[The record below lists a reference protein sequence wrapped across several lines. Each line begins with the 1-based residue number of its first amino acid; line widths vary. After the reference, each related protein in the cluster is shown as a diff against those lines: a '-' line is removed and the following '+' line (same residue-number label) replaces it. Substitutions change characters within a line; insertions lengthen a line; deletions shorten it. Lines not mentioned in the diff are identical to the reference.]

1 MPVCVGVAVDEV
13 RGIALTAFLAGGF
26 DYDHRYVLDAWE
38 SHRHFHLGHVFVPRR
53 DGASCTEIACAFVGF
68 CFFLTYGIHDGRTF
82 TCTADCH
89 VALAV
94 TADDGCLV
102 ARRGHGGVRGEV
114 GAVGRAEKEA
124 HDVRHGFHVVFRQGR
139 TLSAAVAAEAGHCR
153 VKVDV
158 RRVALRQLVGMRG
171 QHQFERAPRQDGGGQ
186 TSGGH
191 ELDAVARSVGQG
203 GPAHFLAVGHVLRF
217 AVVDELVFHSAFV
230 AFNELACL
238 SVVVVVERSAAVV
251 GVAAVFRVDLEGV
264 ADAGKVEFGIVGSD
278 GRREFDASVGID
290 GPCDLRVELEVVRA
304 GGLVLMFGEFVGA
317 GCRTA
322 ADGRLVGSL
331 RLDVERNDYGAVLAC
346 VAVGGQRAV
355 SHVVQAVLYP
365 RVPGPVVV
373 VDLRPVG
380 VELRAVAVGDDFVRA
395 VGEVIDR
402 AGILVEACGELVAL
416 DGDEVLLVGHAELA
430 ALGHRGDGGPSGGF
444 LHEQLFLH
452 LDIAFLCPRHV
463 LAQAELHFDEVLRL
477 GLERGVV
484 VRNGVAERVAG
495 AELHARSAEG
505 VAAVDGKAVLEERP
519 RHLVVAVDGDEVV
532 FVGHAYLSLRHVDGQ
547 DVHVL
552 VNLLHLVVLGLRRKV
567 GVHQAVHAEDAVV
580 WFVAEVAAI
589 GDEATARGL
598 VVVVEAVVNPLPD
611 GAAADV
617 VGRLD
622 SIPIINQVAD
632 GVAHRVRVF

>member
-1 MPVCVGVAVDEV
+1 M
-13 RGIALTAFLAGGF
+13 
-26 DYDHRYVLDAWE
+26 
-38 SHRHFHLGHVFVPRR
+38 GHVFIPSR
-53 DGASCTEIACAFVGF
+53 DGSARAEVERTVVGF

-94 TADDGCLV
+94 TADDGRLV
-102 ARRGHGGVRGEV
+102 ARRGHCGVRREV
-114 GAVGRAEKEA
+114 SAGGRTKQEA
-124 HDVRHGFHVVFRQGR
+124 HDVRHGFHVVLGQGR

-153 VKVDV
+153 VEVDV

-186 TSGGH
+186 LSGGH

-203 GPAHFLAVGHVLRF
+203 SPAHFLAVGHVLRF

-238 SVVVVVERSAAVV
+238 SVVVVVERSAAVI

-264 ADAGKVEFGIVGSD
+264 TDAGKVELGIVGGD
-278 GRREFDASVGID
+278 GRRELDAAVGID
-290 GPCDLRVELEVVRA
+290 GPRELRVELEVVRA
-304 GGLVLMFGEFVGA
+304 GGLVLVLGEFVGT
-317 GCRTA
+317 GCRAA

-331 RLDVERNDYGAVLAC
+331 RLDVERNDYGAVLTR

-365 RVPGPVVV
+365 CVPGPVVV

-380 VELRAVAVGDDFVRA
+380 VELRSVAVGNDFVRA

-402 AGILVEACGELVAL
+402 AGLLVEAGGELVAL
-416 DGDEVLLVGHAELA
+416 DGDEVLVVGHVELA
-430 ALGHRGDGGPSGGF
+430 AFGHGGDGGPAGGF

-452 LDIAFLCPRHV
+452 LDIAFLRPRHV
-463 LAQAELHFDEVLRL
+463 LAQAELHFDEILRL
-477 GLERGVV
+477 GVERGVV
-484 VRNGVAERVAG
+484 VRNGVGERVAG
-495 AELHARSAEG
+495 AELHARATEG
-505 VAAVDGKAVLEERP
+505 VAAVDGQAVAVERP
-519 RHLVVAVDGDEVV
+519 RHLIVAVDGDEVV

-552 VNLLHLVVLGLRRKV
+552 VNLFHLVVLRFRGQV

-580 WFVAEVAAI
+580 RLVAEVAAI
-589 GDEATARGL
+589 GDEAVARGF

-617 VGRLD
+617 VGRFD
-622 SIPIINQVAD
+622 SIPIVYEVAD
-632 GVAHRVRVF
+632 GVAHGVRVF